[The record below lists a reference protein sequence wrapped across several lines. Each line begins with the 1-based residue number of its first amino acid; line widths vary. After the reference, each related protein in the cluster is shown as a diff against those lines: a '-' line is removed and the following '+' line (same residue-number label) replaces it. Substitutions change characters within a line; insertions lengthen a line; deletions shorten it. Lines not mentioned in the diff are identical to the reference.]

1 MRNIFDAEE
10 QLEYPVIE
18 EKKTSSQSSI
28 VGVISGT
35 ITLVFIAVVAPV
47 YFHVLLKIVTW
58 SWNLI

>member
-10 QLEYPVIE
+10 QLQYPVIE

-28 VGVISGT
+28 VGVVSGT
-35 ITLVFIAVVAPV
+35 ITLVFIAVVVPV
-47 YFHVLLKIVTW
+47 YFHVLLKIVNW

>member
-10 QLEYPVIE
+10 EIQYPVIE

-28 VGVISGT
+28 VGFVSGT
-35 ITLVFIAVVAPV
+35 ITLVFIAVVVPV
-47 YFHVLLKIVTW
+47 YFHVLLKIVNW